1 MPRASG
7 CSGAEAVPPRSRLYL
22 AVAIGG
28 ALGSVARHLCG
39 LAGLALLGPAFPWG
53 TLAVNVA
60 GSFLIGLYATLTEP
74 DGRLFASPA
83 MRQGVMGGFCG
94 GFTTFSV
101 FSLETVRLLEAG
113 QWTLAAAYV
122 LVSVATWL
130 AAVWAGHLVAQRLNR
145 LRGT

>member
-1 MPRASG
+1 M
-7 CSGAEAVPPRSRLYL
+7 PPRPRLYL
-22 AVAIGG
+22 AIALGG
-28 ALGSVARHLCG
+28 AVGSVARHLSG
-39 LAGLALLGPAFPWG
+39 LAALDLFGPAFPFG

-74 DGRLFASPA
+74 DGRVFATPA

-101 FSLETVRLLEAG
+101 FSLESIRLLEAG
-113 QWTLAAAYV
+113 RWGLALFYV
-122 LVSVATWL
+122 AVSLATWL
-130 AAVWAGHLVAQRLNR
+130 PAAWLGHRLAQRMNR